1 MHAMTTEFDRIT
13 DLIERPGESLSV
25 EIKSWIDPASEDG
38 QQKLIRGTLALRNH
52 GGGYLIIGFDDQTLQ
67 ASRTNVPNDV
77 KTVFHQDIIQA
88 LVTRFSSEPF
98 EVIVHFPEKDG
109 QFFPVIAVPPG
120 VLAVST

>member
-1 MHAMTTEFDRIT
+1 MHVMTTEFDRIT

-67 ASRTNVPNDV
+67 AS
-77 KTVFHQDIIQA
+77 
-88 LVTRFSSEPF
+88 
-98 EVIVHFPEKDG
+98 
-109 QFFPVIAVPPG
+109 G
-120 VLAVST
+120 VY